1 MEDLIS
7 NIRQALKDGVDENT
21 QKNSQRFFK
30 EKINSYGVKVPVVQK
45 IAKEFFSYL
54 KAKSKAEIFTLCEAL
69 WQSGYMEESFIAC
82 EWSYKLKKE
91 FEPDDLLTFERWIN
105 SYVSNWASCDTFCNH
120 TVGSFIE
127 QYPESVNKL
136 KSWAVSDNR
145 WMKRAAAVSLII
157 PARKGLFLNEIF
169 SIADT
174 LLHDKDDLVQ
184 KGYGW
189 MLKAASQ
196 AHEKEVFKYVIS
208 KKTTMPRT
216 ALRYAI
222 EKIPKELKTIAMAK

>member
-1 MEDLIS
+1 MKWIFIPDKVILPMEDLIS

-136 KSWAVSDNR
+136 KS
-145 WMKRAAAVSLII
+145 
-157 PARKGLFLNEIF
+157 
-169 SIADT
+169 
-174 LLHDKDDLVQ
+174 
-184 KGYGW
+184 
-189 MLKAASQ
+189 
-196 AHEKEVFKYVIS
+196 
-208 KKTTMPRT
+208 
-216 ALRYAI
+216 
-222 EKIPKELKTIAMAK
+222 